1 MSYSFSVKA
10 RKADIL
16 AKVDDQLAQVVEGQP
31 VHSNDAGAARQV
43 VDSLLGLCEDG
54 LYNVSVSGSLSW
66 REENQF
72 VGANLSV
79 SVQPAQE

>member
-31 VHSNDAGAARQV
+31 VHSNDIGAARQV
-43 VDSLLGLCEDG
+43 VDSLLNVCEDG
-54 LYNVSVSGSLSW
+54 TYNVSVSGSLTW
-66 REENQF
+66 RNEGEF
-72 VGANLSV
+72 IGANLSV

>member
-10 RKADIL
+10 KRDDIM
-16 AKVDDQLAQVVEGQP
+16 AKVDEQLAQVVANQP
-31 VHSNDAGAARQV
+31 THSKDVNAAADV
-43 VDSLLGLCEDG
+43 VKSLLSVVEDG

-66 REENQF
+66 READVF
-72 VGANLSV
+72 IGANLSV